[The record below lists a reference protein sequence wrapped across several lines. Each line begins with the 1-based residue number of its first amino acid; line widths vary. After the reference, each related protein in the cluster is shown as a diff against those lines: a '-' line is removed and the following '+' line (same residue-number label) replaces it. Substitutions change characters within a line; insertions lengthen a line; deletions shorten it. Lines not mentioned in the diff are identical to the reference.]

1 MGEAVRRLTEEGIVH
16 VMLRAIRAY
25 WRWNSRVADAIA
37 DNLDVVVTLTV
48 CGIAVTL
55 AATVIWPR

>member
-1 MGEAVRRLTEEGIVH
+1 
-16 VMLRAIRAY
+16 MLRAIRAY